1 MKCNRVRITLYDKL
15 SSLRSIKCKSQQI
28 KLSDIN
34 ANHFFR
40 LEIGSIPPLWLF
52 SNFHAYDKNSGGIEG
67 MRYIYTLK
75 RLINLQLYHINP
87 KKISINNYR

>member
-1 MKCNRVRITLYDKL
+1 MTNIKCNRIRITLYDKL

-67 MRYIYTLK
+67 MRYIHIEEIDKPSTLSYK
-75 RLINLQLYHINP
+75 SKENFN
-87 KKISINNYR
+87 

>member
-1 MKCNRVRITLYDKL
+1 MKCNRVRITLYDKKL

-40 LEIGSIPPLWLF
+40 LEIGSIPPLWIF
-52 SNFHAYDKNSGGIEG
+52 NNFHAYDKNGGGIEG
-67 MRYIYTLK
+67 MKYIHIEEIDKPSTLSYK
-75 RLINLQLYHINP
+75 SKENFN
-87 KKISINNYR
+87 